1 MENILEGAQKLKM
14 PHEPAISHLVFAQRP
29 ESKEL
34 KTYIHTHI
42 PSSIIHDSQ
51 EAEATQQVNG

>member
-1 MENILEGAQKLKM
+1 MNQQ
-14 PHEPAISHLVFAQRP
+14 SHIWVFAQRP

-51 EAEATQQVNG
+51 EVEVSQQMNG